1 MAELSIGIDLGT
13 STSIVSVIRDGK
25 PFSIPDPL
33 TKTPIV
39 PSVIGINRRG
49 ELEVGQAALDAVKSS
64 KQLIRESKRGMG
76 TDALYVLGDKKL
88 RPEEAGALILKKMKS
103 VAESYLGQEVESAV
117 ITVPAYFTDLER
129 RATLTAAE
137 LARLKVIRLINEPVA
152 AAAAFGINNLDVEEK
167 VLVFDMGG
175 GTLDVTVLEMIDGIL
190 DVKASHGDKFLG
202 GKDIDQLLIDFV
214 KAEMTRAHPSLH
226 WAEDADEGLKRKAEQ
241 VKKALSERYQEDF
254 WLPNIATDAGQG
266 VDADLVVSRSRLE
279 ELVKPLLDRAIGVID
294 ACLGKAQVDKKAIGK
309 VLLVGGSTYVPC
321 VADTVLNY
329 LGVPKAVGVDP
340 DLAVSQGAAISAA
353 LAQGQLSSESS
364 IVIQDAA
371 THSMGVLVI
380 KDMGMQ
386 EVLAYDELIRQGT
399 PIPYFRKEMYSLRR
413 PDQTELEI
421 EVVQDP
427 SGKALLAEET
437 VPTGAKSVIRGIPP
451 ALYGTPHAVEVEFS
465 YDQNHVIQ
473 LTATVLGVGK
483 SSTIS
488 LDMRGGM
495 LGKEE
500 MEDAFMR
507 VDSLWE
513 SSPLA
518 ERHRSLIRRA
528 EEALAGRPSN
538 AELIEA
544 ALVELKTAISKG
556 DADAA
561 QDARD
566 QLVEYLSEL
575 P

>member
-1 MAELSIGIDLGT
+1 MEQHSIGIDLGT

-25 PFSIPDPL
+25 PFSIPDPR

-39 PSVIGINRRG
+39 PSIIGLNRRG
-49 ELEVGQAALDAVKSS
+49 EFVTGQDAIDAVKSS
-64 KQLIRESKRGMG
+64 KSLIRESKRGMG
-76 TDALYVLGDKKL
+76 TDTQFALGDKQL
-88 RPEEAGALILKKMKS
+88 RPEEAGALILKKMKE
-103 VAESYLGQEVESAV
+103 VAESYLGSPVDSAV

-137 LARLKVIRLINEPVA
+137 LARIKVIRLISEPVA
-152 AAAAFGINNLDVEEK
+152 AAAAFGINNLDIEER

-202 GKDIDQLLIDFV
+202 GKDIDQLLIDYAKSAFG
-214 KAEMTRAHPSLH
+214 KEHPTAQ
-226 WAEDADEGLKRKAEQ
+226 WDENADEALKREAER
-241 VKKALSERYQEDF
+241 VKKALSDRYEEDF
-254 WLPNIATDAGQG
+254 FIANIATDSGEQ
-266 VDADLVVSRSRLE
+266 VNMDLAVSRSQLE
-279 ELVKPLLDRAIGVID
+279 VLVKPLLDRAVEVIET
-294 ACLGKAQVDKKAIGK
+294 CLQKAQVDKSAIGK

-321 VADTVLNY
+321 VAETVLRHI
-329 LGVPKAVGVDP
+329 GAPKAGGVDP

-353 LAQGQLSSESS
+353 LHYGQLNSESS
-364 IVIQDAA
+364 IVIQDCA

-380 KDMGMQ
+380 RDMGMQ

-427 SGKALLAEET
+427 SGKALLAHET
-437 VPTGAKSVIRGIPP
+437 VPTGAMSVIHGIPH
-451 ALYGTPHAVEVEFS
+451 AQYGTPHAVEVEFS

-473 LTATVLGVGK
+473 MTATVVGVGK
-483 SSTIS
+483 SSTIR
-488 LDMRGGM
+488 LDMRGGL
-495 LGKEE
+495 LGEE
-500 MEDAFMR
+500 AMEDAFMR

-513 SSPLA
+513 TSPLA

-528 EEALAGRPSN
+528 EEALKNRPSN
-538 AELIEA
+538 AELVEA
-544 ALVELKTAISKG
+544 ALVELKAAISRK

-561 QDARD
+561 QEARD
-566 QLVEYLSEL
+566 KLVEYLSDL